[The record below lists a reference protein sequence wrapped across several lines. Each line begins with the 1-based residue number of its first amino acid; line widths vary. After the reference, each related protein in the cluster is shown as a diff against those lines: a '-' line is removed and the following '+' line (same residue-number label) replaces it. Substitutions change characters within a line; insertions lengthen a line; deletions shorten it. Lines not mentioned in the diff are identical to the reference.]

1 MLLISVCTK
10 RSNHPST
17 LLSEC
22 KKTLKKLQCSQ
33 KKKACIYVLIT
44 TWNTGNCNT

>member
-22 KKTLKKLQCSQ
+22 KKKTQ
-33 KKKACIYVLIT
+33 KTAMLTKEKSLYLCAYYHAEYREL
-44 TWNTGNCNT
+44 